1 MKNTT
6 WSGRFKKGLDEDV
19 LEFSESVSVDH
30 LLFDC
35 DIKVCIAH
43 AEMLGECKIITKRES
58 ITLIKGLKAVQKK
71 YDSGKL
77 SLSIKYEDV
86 HMNIEQALTK
96 EVGDLGKKIH
106 MGRSRNDLV
115 ATDFRLY
122 LRESSTLIIDKLRDI
137 RYALAV
143 ASYNNSET
151 IFPGYT
157 HLQLAQPVTFGH
169 HLLAWHDMLA
179 RDEQRMEQTKDRL
192 NILPLGSAAL
202 SGTPYNINRKI
213 VAKKLGFKSVSTNSM
228 DSVSDRDFVCDFA
241 YTCSMI
247 MMHLSRMSE
256 ELVFWMN
263 THIKLVD
270 IDEAFCTG
278 SSIMPQKKNPD
289 VPELIRGKSAAVI
302 GSLSSLF
309 VLLKGLPLTYNR
321 DLQEDKTIMLE
332 ALESVTSCL
341 NLMPRLISTM
351 KVNKDRALAF
361 SKQDFSNATDLA
373 DYLSMKGVPF
383 RTSHEIVGNIVKYAE
398 SKKISLNEIPLG
410 IFKKFSSSTTKD
422 VYDAIDI
429 EKSIHSKKALGSTSP
444 SNVKKQAKKILVS
457 LKAYGYVQI

>member
-1 MKNTT
+1 
-6 WSGRFKKGLDEDV
+6 
-19 LEFSESVSVDH
+19 
-30 LLFDC
+30 
-35 DIKVCIAH
+35 
-43 AEMLGECKIITKRES
+43 
-58 ITLIKGLKAVQKK
+58 
-71 YDSGKL
+71 
-77 SLSIKYEDV
+77 
-86 HMNIEQALTK
+86 
-96 EVGDLGKKIH
+96 

-122 LRESSTLIIDKLRDI
+122 LREFSDLMIHKLRDI
-137 RYALAV
+137 RHSLAL
-143 ASYNNSET
+143 ASYNNAEV

-157 HLQLAQPVTFGH
+157 HLQLAQPITFGH

-228 DSVSDRDFVCDFA
+228 DAVSDRDFVCDFA
-241 YTCSMI
+241 YTCSMT
-247 MMHLSRMSE
+247 MMHLSRISE
-256 ELVFWMN
+256 ELVYWMN

-289 VPELIRGKSAAVI
+289 VPELIRGKSASVI

-309 VLLKGLPLTYNR
+309 LLLKGLPLTYNR
-321 DLQEDKTIMLE
+321 DLQEDKSILLNSLDT
-332 ALESVTSCL
+332 VTACL

-383 RTSHEIVGNIVKYAE
+383 RTSHEIVGSIVQYAE
-398 SKKISLNEIPLG
+398 SKKINLNEISLDK
-410 IFKKFSSSTTKD
+410 FKKFSSKIGKD

-429 EKSIHSKKALGSTSP
+429 EKSIRSKKAIGSTSP
-444 SNVKKQAKKILVS
+444 ANVKKQAKKILTS
-457 LKAYGYVQI
+457 MKLFGYV

>member
-19 LEFSESVSVDH
+19 LEFSESISIDH

-43 AEMLGECKIITKRES
+43 AEMLAECKIISQKES
-58 ITLIKGLKAVQKK
+58 ASLIKGLKSVQRK
-71 YDSGKL
+71 YDLGKL

-96 EVGDLGKKIH
+96 EVGELGKKIH

-122 LRESSTLIIDKLRDI
+122 LRESSSLIIDKLRDI
-137 RYALAV
+137 RHALALV
-143 ASYNNSET
+143 SYKNADV

-179 RDEQRMEQTKDRL
+179 RDEQRMEQTQDRL
-192 NILPLGSAAL
+192 NVLPLGSAAL
-202 SGTPYNINRKI
+202 SGTPYKI
-213 VAKKLGFKSVSTNSM
+213 DRMSVAKKLGFKSVSTNSM
-228 DSVSDRDFVCDFA
+228 DAVSDRDFVCDFA

-256 ELVFWMN
+256 ELVYWMN

-302 GSLSSLF
+302 GSLSSMFL
-309 VLLKGLPLTYNR
+309 LLKGLPLTYNR
-321 DLQEDKTIMLE
+321 DLQEDKTIILE
-332 ALESVTSCL
+332 SLESVTACL
-341 NLMPRLISTM
+341 DLMPRIISTL
-351 KVNKDRALAF
+351 KVNKERALALA
-361 SKQDFSNATDLA
+361 KQDFSNATDLA
-373 DYLSMKGVPF
+373 DYLSMRGVPF
-383 RTSHEIVGNIVKYAE
+383 RNSHEIVGNIVKYAE
-398 SKKISLNEIPLG
+398 SKKVSLNEIPLSE
-410 IFKKFSSSTTKD
+410 FKKFSNKIDKD
-422 VYDAIDI
+422 VYQAIDI
-429 EKSIHSKKALGSTSP
+429 EKSIHSKKAIGSTSP
-444 SNVKKQAKKILVS
+444 TNVKKQAKKVLTS
-457 LKAYGYVQI
+457 LKAYGYD

>member
-1 MKNTT
+1 
-6 WSGRFKKGLDEDV
+6 
-19 LEFSESVSVDH
+19 
-30 LLFDC
+30 
-35 DIKVCIAH
+35 
-43 AEMLGECKIITKRES
+43 
-58 ITLIKGLKAVQKK
+58 
-71 YDSGKL
+71 
-77 SLSIKYEDV
+77 
-86 HMNIEQALTK
+86 MNIEQALTK
-96 EVGDLGKKIH
+96 EVGELGKKIH

-122 LRESSTLIIDKLRDI
+122 LREFSDVMIDKLRDI
-137 RYALAV
+137 RHALAL
-143 ASYNNSET
+143 ASYNNAEV

-179 RDEQRMEQTKDRL
+179 RDEQRMEETKERI

-202 SGTPYNINRKI
+202 SGTPYKINRKT

-228 DSVSDRDFVCDFA
+228 DAVSDRDFVCDFA

-247 MMHLSRMSE
+247 MMHLSRISE
-256 ELVFWMN
+256 ELVYWMN

-289 VPELIRGKSAAVI
+289 VPELIRGKSASVI

-309 VLLKGLPLTYNR
+309 LLLKGLPLTYNR
-321 DLQEDKTIMLE
+321 DLQEDKSILLNSLDT
-332 ALESVTSCL
+332 VTACL

-383 RTSHEIVGNIVKYAE
+383 RTSHEIVGSIVQYAE
-398 SKKISLNEIPLG
+398 SKKINLNEISLDK
-410 IFKKFSSSTTKD
+410 FKKFSSKIGKD

-429 EKSIHSKKALGSTSP
+429 EKSIRSKKAIGSTSP
-444 SNVKKQAKKILVS
+444 ANVKKQAKKILTS
-457 LKAYGYVQI
+457 MKLFGYV